1 MILASSA
8 PGLAITHA
16 LGAAAPYHS
25 PSASSALGPLAV
37 SLPDLII
44 GTISFLIVFA
54 VLYKVL
60 FPRIQKTLEE
70 RTEAI
75 EGGIQKADEAQ
86 KEAEQTL
93 EQYKAQLAEAR
104 HEASR
109 LRQDAQEQG
118 AQILA
123 DLRAQGEAERQRLV
137 AAAHEQIE
145 ADRVQ
150 AIQALRAEVGAL
162 AIELASRVVGESLD
176 EDARQRRV
184 VDRFLAE
191 LEAESAPSKATP

>member
-1 MILASSA
+1 MTLVSSTPGPLAVR
-8 PGLAITHA
+8 HA
-16 LGAAAPYHS
+16 VEAAAPS
-25 PSASSALGPLAV
+25 PLAV
-37 SLPDLII
+37 SLPELII

-150 AIQALRAEVGAL
+150 AIAALRAEVGAL

>member
-1 MILASSA
+1 MTLVSSA
-8 PGLAITHA
+8 SGPLAVSHTV
-16 LGAAAPYHS
+16 AAARS
-25 PSASSALGPLAV
+25 PLAV
-37 SLPDLII
+37 SLPELII
-44 GTISFLIVFA
+44 GTVSFLIVFA

-150 AIQALRAEVGAL
+150 AIAALRAEVGAL